1 METCALRWVD
11 NVMFLRQFK
20 YLIAVV
26 EEGHFG
32 RAAQKCNVTQPSLSC
47 GIKQLELEIGVP
59 IFLRGRGQRF
69 CGLTPEGDRVAKWA
83 RNVIANCDAMRDEVA
98 AMQKNLN
105 GRLRMGAMPSMSP
118 VLPLLLQMVRE
129 QHPNVAMDVQFIGN
143 DAMKSGLNNFSLD
156 VALTY
161 FDRAELGRRNTLKIY
176 TEKLALLVPDNDDFA
191 GLTEITWQE
200 AADLPL
206 AMLRSG
212 IHERQFVDQVF
223 EGVGRTPCPKVESE
237 SILHLMF
244 QVQFAGL
251 CTIIPSHFTIMPGL
265 HKGTKALRLIEPVAS
280 QDVCLFWAEGE
291 IMTPMAATLV
301 AAVKKLN
308 KLGGLDVRLNEIA
321 TAGAARAPAEAVPA
335 VIPPAQRLQ
344 AFAMAT

>member
-1 METCALRWVD
+1 
-11 NVMFLRQFK
+11 MFLRQFK
-20 YLIAVV
+20 YLTAVV

-83 RNVIANCDAMRDEVA
+83 RNVIANCEAMRDEVA
-98 AMQKNLN
+98 AMQKNLH

-118 VLPLLLQMVRE
+118 ILPVLLQMVRE
-129 QHPNVAMDVQFIGN
+129 QHPNVAMDVQFLGN
-143 DAMKSGLNNFSLD
+143 DAMKTGLNNFTLD

-161 FDRAELGRRNTLKIY
+161 FDQAELGRRNTLKIY
-176 TEKLALLVPDNDDFA
+176 KENLSLLVPDVAEFRGRD
-191 GLTEITWQE
+191 EISWSE
-200 AADLPL
+200 AAGLPL
-206 AMLRSG
+206 AMLREG
-212 IHERQFVDQVF
+212 MHERRFVDRVF
-223 EGVGRTPCPKVESE
+223 EKVGAAPEAKVESE

-251 CTIIPSHFTIMPGL
+251 CTIIPSHFTHMPGL
-265 HKGTKALRLIEPVAS
+265 HRGTRALRLVDPVVS

-301 AAVKKLN
+301 SAVKKLN
-308 KLGGLDVRLNEIA
+308 KQGGLDARLAEITPENA
-321 TAGAARAPAEAVPA
+321 SLAPLSSETSRESARNAVPL
-335 VIPPAQRLQ
+335 PA
-344 AFAMAT
+344 

>member
-1 METCALRWVD
+1 
-11 NVMFLRQFK
+11 MFLRQFK
-20 YLIAVV
+20 YLVAVV

-32 RAAQKCNVTQPSLSC
+32 RAAEKCNVTQPSLSC

-83 RNVIANCDAMRDEVA
+83 RNVIANCEAMRDEVA
-98 AMQKNLN
+98 AMQKNLQ

-143 DAMKSGLNNFSLD
+143 DAMKTGLNNFSLD

-161 FDRAELGRRNTLKIY
+161 FDHAELGRRNTLKIY
-176 TEKLALLVPDNDDFA
+176 TEKLALLVPDNDEFRDRD
-191 GLTEITWQE
+191 EITWKE
-200 AADLPL
+200 AAELPL

-212 IHERQFVDQVF
+212 LHERRFVDQVF
-223 EGVGRTPCPKVESE
+223 DNVGCMPSPKVESE

-265 HKGTKALRLIEPVAS
+265 HNGTRALRLIEPVVS

-308 KLGGLDVRLNEIA
+308 KLGGLDARLSEFA
-321 TAGAARAPAEAVPA
+321 RSGAAAFQPDAGALAPAAAAKETPA
-335 VIPPAQRLQ
+335 PALV
-344 AFAMAT
+344 ASA